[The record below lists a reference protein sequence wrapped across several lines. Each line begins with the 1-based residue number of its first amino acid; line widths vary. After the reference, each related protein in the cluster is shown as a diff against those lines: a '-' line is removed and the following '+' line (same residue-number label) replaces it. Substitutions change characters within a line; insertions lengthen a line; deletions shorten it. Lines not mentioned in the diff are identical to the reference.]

1 MGAYA
6 FAVGDVVVLV
16 GQEDVALTIIEVD
29 GERIGVGWF
38 ADGAEFRSTS
48 LPTAALRP
56 MVEEL
61 ELGARPAP

>member
-16 GQEDVALTIIEVD
+16 GQGVALTIIEVD

-56 MVEEL
+56 MMEEL